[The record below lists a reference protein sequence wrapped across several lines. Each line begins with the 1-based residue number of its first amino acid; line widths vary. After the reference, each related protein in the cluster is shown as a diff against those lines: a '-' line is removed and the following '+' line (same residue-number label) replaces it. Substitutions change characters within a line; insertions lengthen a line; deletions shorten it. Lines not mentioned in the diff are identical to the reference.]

1 MLIDMEPHIWPQQP
15 LDLSILSVTR
25 TRCCPLAISEE
36 QGKLFK
42 ENKWNHYE
50 EQGQKDRVD
59 RVRERSRNSSKHL
72 LGARYRVLG

>member
-1 MLIDMEPHIWPQQP
+1 MLP
-15 LDLSILSVTR
+15 LSR
-25 TRCCPLAISEE
+25 EE

-59 RVRERSRNSSKHL
+59 RVRERSRNSS
-72 LGARYRVLG
+72 